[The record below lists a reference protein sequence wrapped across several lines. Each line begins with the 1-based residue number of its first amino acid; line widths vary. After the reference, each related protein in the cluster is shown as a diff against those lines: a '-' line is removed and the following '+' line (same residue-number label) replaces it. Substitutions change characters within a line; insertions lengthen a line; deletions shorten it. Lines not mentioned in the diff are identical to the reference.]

1 MGYSR
6 SSIVQREDGL
16 WKATIFYSYLY
27 FWESMESET
36 FKNLSDAQKWLLEK
50 RCYQLVIEE
59 YRQIKEEAKKLE
71 EEKEK
76 VMKTFSDA
84 LKSIPPPPKTPPPP
98 PPVQTM
104 LQDNINCE
112 SKPIEKKKKHH
123 FIED

>member
-16 WKATIFYSYLY
+16 WKATIFYTYLY
-27 FWESMESET
+27 FWENMESDT
-36 FKNLSDAQKWLLEK
+36 FKNLNDAQKWLLEK

-59 YRQIKEEAKKLE
+59 FKQIKEEEAKKVE
-71 EEKEK
+71 EEAQK

-104 LQDNINCE
+104 NENCE
-112 SKPIEKKKKHH
+112 TKPIEKKKNKHH